1 MRYFLLSLLFFAN
14 SVHAG
19 YALYDYGRK
28 EYLDQQETEEVRSI
42 ASITKLFT
50 ALTIIKSNTDLERKV
65 RIQCQSRGR
74 LQKGTELTIR
84 DLLVASLVA
93 SDNCAAETLA
103 NTYTGGLRAFI
114 FDTNQLVKKMGLRH
128 TNLHDATGLSV
139 FNTSTIS
146 DLITFGSIAYQN
158 QILRDIS
165 SLPEATLTV
174 WRKER
179 TSTLSI
185 KNTNPALFNHS
196 DIALSKTGTTNA
208 AGRCVL
214 MVVKRFEEL
223 YAVVVLGEPNLKSR
237 TKKVEKL
244 LAYNETTT
252 R

>member
-1 MRYFLLSLLFFAN
+1 MRLLFLLLIFVSSPSWAW
-14 SVHAG
+14 
-19 YALYDYGRK
+19 YALYDYNK
-28 EYLDQQETEEVRSI
+28 QEYLDSGKTEEIRSI

-65 RIQCQSRGR
+65 EVSCQSRGR

-103 NTYTGGLRAFI
+103 NTYVGGVSAFI
-114 FDTNQLVKKMGLRH
+114 FDRNQLVKKMGLEH
-128 TNLHDATGLSV
+128 TKLHDATGLSV

-146 DLITFGSIAYQN
+146 DLIAFGSIAYQN
-158 QILRDIS
+158 ETLRSIS
-165 SLPEATLTV
+165 SLPEAKLTM
-174 WRKER
+174 WRKGR
-179 TSTLSI
+179 VINFSI
-185 KNTNPALFNHS
+185 KNTNPAVFNHS

>member
-1 MRYFLLSLLFFAN
+1 MRYLLLFLLFFAN
-14 SVHAG
+14 SVQAG
-19 YALYDYGRK
+19 YALYDYGRQ
-28 EYLDQQETEEVRSI
+28 EYLDKQETEEVRSI

-50 ALTIIKSNTDLERKV
+50 ALTVIRSNTDLERKV
-65 RIQCQSRGR
+65 EIHCQSRGH

-84 DLLVASLVA
+84 DLLVAAMVA

-103 NTYTGGLRAFI
+103 NTYTGGFSAFI
-114 FDTNQLVKKMGLRH
+114 FDRNQLIINMGLKH
-128 TNLHDATGLSV
+128 TKLHDATGLSV

-146 DLITFGSIAYQN
+146 DLIVFGSIAYQN
-158 QILRDIS
+158 QILRSIAN
-165 SLPEATLTV
+165 LPEATLTM
-174 WRKER
+174 WLKGRIIN
-179 TSTLSI
+179 LSI

-208 AGRCVL
+208 AGKCVL
-214 MVVKRFEEL
+214 MVVKRFEVL